1 MKNTPIR
8 SGSRLIFLS
17 VGSMIL
23 GVLFIDIYGIIIKFL
38 GDSYSTNQVVLFR
51 NLFAI
56 IPLLTLIF
64 YTNENLNIFKKITK
78 KFIILCS
85 IRGLCFLLMNVFY
98 FIAINNMDFAT
109 ASTLTFSATFF
120 IVILSIFFLN
130 DKVGIYRWSAVI
142 IGFIGVAMIMKPTN
156 DIFSYYSVYPLMV
169 GFLYSIAIIILKFIP
184 DYNSTA
190 KIQFYSLIS
199 SIIGAV
205 ILLTITFDN
214 IVIKSFNDL
223 LMLIS
228 IGILGGSAGILFIYA
243 YRLIEASK
251 LAVFEYLAIPSS
263 FFLGWF
269 FFDEFPIDQL
279 FPGVLGIVL
288 AGMIIIWR
296 DKKKKRTLKVS
307 KKIY

>member
-1 MKNTPIR
+1 MKNTSIR
-8 SGSRLIFLS
+8 SSPRVIYLS

-85 IRGLCFLLMNVFY
+85 IRGLCFLFMNVFY

-205 ILLTITFDN
+205 ILLAITFDN
-214 IVIKSFNDL
+214 TVIKSFNDL

-269 FFDEFPIDQL
+269 FFDEAPIDQL

>member
-8 SGSRLIFLS
+8 SSPRVIYLS

-85 IRGLCFLLMNVFY
+85 IRGLCFLFMNVFY

-205 ILLTITFDN
+205 ILLAITFDN
-214 IVIKSFNDL
+214 TVIKSFNDL

-269 FFDEFPIDQL
+269 FFDETPIDQL

-307 KKIY
+307 KKVY

>member
-85 IRGLCFLLMNVFY
+85 IRGLCFLFMNVFY

-184 DYNSTA
+184 DYNYTA

>member
-85 IRGLCFLLMNVFY
+85 IRGLCFLFMNVFY

-223 LMLIS
+223 LMLVS

>member
-1 MKNTPIR
+1 MKNSSIKP
-8 SGSRLIFLS
+8 GSRIFLLS
-17 VGSMIL
+17 VGAMIL

-38 GDSYSTNQVVLFR
+38 GDAYSTNQVVLFR

-56 IPLLTLIF
+56 IPLVALIF
-64 YTNENLNIFKKITK
+64 YTNENLKIFKKTTK
-78 KFIILCS
+78 KFIILCF
-85 IRGLCFLLMNVFY
+85 IRGQCFLFMNFFY

-142 IGFIGVAMIMKPTN
+142 IGFAGVAMIMKPTS
-156 DIFSYYSVYPLMV
+156 DVFSYYSIYPVMV
-169 GFLYSIAIIILKFIP
+169 ALLYSIAIIILKFIP
-184 DYNSTA
+184 KHNSTA

-199 SIIGAV
+199 SIIGEIVLWA
-205 ILLTITFDN
+205 ITFDTKF
-214 IVIKSFNDL
+214 IQSYKDL

-263 FFLGWF
+263 FLLGWF
-269 FFDEFPIDQL
+269 FFDETPIDQL
-279 FPGVLGIVL
+279 FPGVLAIIL

-296 DKKKKRTLKVS
+296 DKKKKKI
-307 KKIY
+307 KKEN

>member
-8 SGSRLIFLS
+8 SSQRVIYLS

-85 IRGLCFLLMNVFY
+85 IRGLCFLFMNVFY

-205 ILLTITFDN
+205 ILLAITFDN
-214 IVIKSFNDL
+214 TVIKSFNDL

>member
-8 SGSRLIFLS
+8 SSPRLIYLS

-85 IRGLCFLLMNVFY
+85 IRGLCFLFMNVFY

-205 ILLTITFDN
+205 ILLAITFDN
-214 IVIKSFNDL
+214 TVIKSFNDL

-269 FFDEFPIDQL
+269 FFDEAPIDQL

-307 KKIY
+307 KKVY

>member
-8 SGSRLIFLS
+8 SSPRVIYLS

-85 IRGLCFLLMNVFY
+85 IRGLCFLFMNVFY

-205 ILLTITFDN
+205 ILLAITFDN
-214 IVIKSFNDL
+214 TVIKSFNDL

-307 KKIY
+307 KKVY

>member
-38 GDSYSTNQVVLFR
+38 GDTYSTNQVVLFR

-85 IRGLCFLLMNVFY
+85 IRGLCFLFMNVFY

-184 DYNSTA
+184 GYNSTA